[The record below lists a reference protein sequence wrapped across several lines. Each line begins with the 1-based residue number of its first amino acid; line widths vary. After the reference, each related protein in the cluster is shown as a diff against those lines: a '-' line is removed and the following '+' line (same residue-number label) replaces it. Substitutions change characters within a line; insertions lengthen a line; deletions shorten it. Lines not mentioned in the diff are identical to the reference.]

1 MCSFSIAIAVV
12 FALSFAFMYTVAS
25 RENRRRNRAAKLILD
40 RLGIKK

>member
-1 MCSFSIAIAVV
+1 MCSFSIAIAVI

-25 RENRRRNRAAKLILD
+25 RENRRRNIAAKLILD